1 MDNHRV
7 RYKIVKA
14 TSRKE
19 LVEKVNQA
27 INSGWFPTGGLAV
40 YTEDEII
47 LVDHNGNIY
56 ENDTITQ
63 YFVQAMIWEK

>member
-14 TSRKE
+14 RSRKE

-27 INSGWFPTGGLAV
+27 LNSGWFPTGGLAV
-40 YTEDEII
+40 YTEYEVNELGLEIDE
-47 LVDHNGNIY
+47 VY
-56 ENDTITQ
+56 
-63 YFVQAMIWEK
+63 YFIQAMIWEK